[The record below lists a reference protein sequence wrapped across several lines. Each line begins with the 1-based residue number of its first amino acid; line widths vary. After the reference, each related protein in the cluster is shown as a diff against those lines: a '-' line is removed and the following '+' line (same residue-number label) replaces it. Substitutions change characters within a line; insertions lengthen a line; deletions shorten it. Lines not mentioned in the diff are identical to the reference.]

1 MQPDLLFSCDTVRYI
16 CIFSYPY
23 KDNTM
28 ILDNQK
34 PTLLRCF
41 PQLRGFKNDG
51 DNGIRTRGLCVANAA
66 LSQLS
71 YVPIDLIIARLGKNT
86 S

>member
-1 MQPDLLFSCDTVRYI
+1 
-16 CIFSYPY
+16 
-23 KDNTM
+23 M

-41 PQLRGFKNDG
+41 PQLRGFKNNG

>member
-1 MQPDLLFSCDTVRYI
+1 MMP
-16 CIFSYPY
+16 
-23 KDNTM
+23 
-28 ILDNQK
+28 
-34 PTLLRCF
+34 
-41 PQLRGFKNDG
+41 G

>member
-1 MQPDLLFSCDTVRYI
+1 
-16 CIFSYPY
+16 
-23 KDNTM
+23 M

-41 PQLRGFKNDG
+41 PQLRGFKNNG

-71 YVPIDLIIARLGKNT
+71 HVPMSYIIAQMGKITRT
-86 S
+86 SWSGNQLSLTYYH

>member
-1 MQPDLLFSCDTVRYI
+1 
-16 CIFSYPY
+16 
-23 KDNTM
+23 M

-34 PTLLRCF
+34 TTLLRCF
-41 PQLRGFKNDG
+41 PQLRGFKNNG

>member
-1 MQPDLLFSCDTVRYI
+1 
-16 CIFSYPY
+16 
-23 KDNTM
+23 M

-41 PQLRGFKNDG
+41 PQLRGFKNNG

-71 YVPIDLIIARLGKNT
+71 YVPIDSIIARLEKNT

>member
-1 MQPDLLFSCDTVRYI
+1 
-16 CIFSYPY
+16 
-23 KDNTM
+23 M

-41 PQLRGFKNDG
+41 PQLRGFKNNG

-71 YVPIDLIIARLGKNT
+71 YVPIDLIVARLGKNT

>member
-1 MQPDLLFSCDTVRYI
+1 
-16 CIFSYPY
+16 
-23 KDNTM
+23 M

-41 PQLRGFKNDG
+41 PQLRGFKNNG
-51 DNGIRTRGLCVANAA
+51 DNGIRTPGLCVANAA

>member
-1 MQPDLLFSCDTVRYI
+1 MGALRIAEECDMV
-16 CIFSYPY
+16 
-23 KDNTM
+23 NH
-28 ILDNQK
+28 NQK
-34 PTLLRCF
+34 PTLLRCIS
-41 PQLRGFKNDG
+41 QLRGFENNG

-71 YVPIDLIIARLGKNT
+71 YVPIDSIIARLEKNT

>member
-1 MQPDLLFSCDTVRYI
+1 
-16 CIFSYPY
+16 
-23 KDNTM
+23 M

-41 PQLRGFKNDG
+41 PQLRGFKNNG

-71 YVPIDLIIARLGKNT
+71 YIPTGVKN
-86 S
+86 SQAE